1 MEKNVLRMFA
11 VWGFSFRKASARR
24 WGIKR
29 NQFLWCG
36 EFRRGQRCRTIWL
49 SSLLTSRGKCTRG
62 AFIVEV
68 LVPPTASQS
77 HWIVVGCRRKVQ
89 KAACPF
95 SLNFQTLLWCLH
107 FDLLPKWDQGVV
119 NYSRRRN
126 KVSALFVREKKVCP
140 GLWRTR

>member
-1 MEKNVLRMFA
+1 MPFGDFLSGKRLPGDEALKGISSCDVGSSDG
-11 VWGFSFRKASARR
+11 VSAA
-24 WGIKR
+24 GP
-29 NQFLWCG
+29 
-36 EFRRGQRCRTIWL
+36 IWL
-49 SSLLTSRGKCTRG
+49 SSLITSRGKCTRG
-62 AFIVEV
+62 AFTVEV

-126 KVSALFVREKKVCP
+126 KVSALFVGEKKVCP